1 MPGSEPTSAET
12 ITILL
17 IRNISNHRISIF
29 VDPAS
34 DSSTGSEGSFI
45 SLVSGQSIEL
55 EEDQVQLGQIDLLRN
70 NKVIDVFE
78 YQRQVGG
85 TE

>member
-12 ITILL
+12 IPILL

-29 VDPAS
+29 AEPES
-34 DSSTGSEGSFI
+34 DSSTGSDGSSI
-45 SLVSGQSIEL
+45 SLVPGQSIEL
-55 EEDQVQLGQIDLLRN
+55 EEDQVQLGQIDLLRE
-70 NKVIDVFE
+70 NKIIDVFE